1 MNYNAYRTYRERHS
15 EHLWQEFTQTLQEFR
30 DLNPDDWRRPV
41 NVEWYV
47 QRVAL
52 DPADNKA
59 QCDLRVVLDKSSI
72 ALNFAAFS
80 YLERFFDDLTL
91 SQFLAWGRDDNA

>member
-47 QRVAL
+47 RRVAL
-52 DPADNKA
+52 DPQDSEA
-59 QCDLRVVLDKSSI
+59 QYDLRVILDNTSL
-72 ALNFAAFS
+72 ALNFSVFV
-80 YLERFFDDLTL
+80 YLERFFDGLTL
-91 SQFLAWGRDDNA
+91 SEFLNWWDSDNE